1 MALYMQPL
9 VSHQEALTSQ
19 YSVLHQ
25 QRLYLLSA
33 LAEVEDQGER
43 LIQSLGALETQ
54 IHGNEAT
61 EPPLSTKKLRQQVR
75 SVRNRLT
82 ECQHQERAL
91 AANLS
96 QLVAQMEGMKRYQW
110 RQAQHDYQ
118 MQIQQAQQH
127 AQMVLLS
134 PARPGFA
141 LRSPA
146 AMDLATQMH
155 YMSLDQPTTSSQPQA
170 MTQSPYFTGLS
181 QHGDPSSFQG
191 TGEQMYISAI
201 PVLTQLNGWEGFN
214 DVRAGPL
221 EHMSPVSPMS
231 TVSMPT
237 MSPIATEDVTEPMV
251 IKNNNNRPRSVSMLT
266 SSTYNPSLASIQES
280 RKSSNSNAMRRLS
293 LLDGGAA
300 IKLEKE
306 ANKAAQASMHRRW

>member
-1 MALYMQPL
+1 MALYMQPV

-19 YSVLHQ
+19 YSVFHQ
-25 QRLYLLSA
+25 QRLYLLNA
-33 LAEVEDQGER
+33 LAEVENQGER
-43 LIQSLGALETQ
+43 LTQSLGALETQ
-54 IHGNEAT
+54 IIEHEAT
-61 EPPLSTKKLRQQVR
+61 EPPLSTKKIRQQVR

-82 ECQHQERAL
+82 DCQHQERAL

-96 QLVAQMEGMKRYQW
+96 QLVAQMEGIKRYQW

-155 YMSLDQPTTSSQPQA
+155 YMSLNQPTTSSQPPA
-170 MTQSPYFTGLS
+170 LTQSPYFTAFHQQVNPGS
-181 QHGDPSSFQG
+181 CQSIA
-191 TGEQMYISAI
+191 EQMYISAT
-201 PVLTQLNGWEGFN
+201 PVLTQLYGWEGFN
-214 DVRAGPL
+214 DAQNGPL

-231 TVSMPT
+231 AVSMPM
-237 MSPIATEDVTEPMV
+237 MSPIVTEDVARPMV
-251 IKNNNNRPRSVSMLT
+251 TKSNRPRAASMLT
-266 SSTYNPSLASIQES
+266 SSTYNPSLTSIRKS
-280 RKSSNSNAMRRLS
+280 GKSSNSNALRRLS

-300 IKLEKE
+300 IRLEKE
-306 ANKAAQASMHRRW
+306 ADKAASAGMPNRW